1 MIIGIGADLIDIR
14 RIERLLD
21 RFGERFINRTFT
33 EVEQRK
39 SERRANRAAS
49 YAKRFAAK
57 EACAKAL
64 GTGLAQGVGWLDLGV
79 ETMPGGKPTMRLTRG
94 AAARLAALTPAGMR
108 AQIDLTITDD
118 YPLAQA
124 FVVISAIP
132 GDMAE
137 PGAQPIAR

>member
-33 EVEQRK
+33 ETEQRK

-64 GTGLAQGVGWLDLGV
+64 GTGLAQGVSWLDLGV
-79 ETMPGGKPTMRLTRG
+79 ETVSGGKPTMRLTKG
-94 AAARLAALTPAGMR
+94 AAERLAALTPAGMR
-108 AQIDLTITDD
+108 AQIDVTITDD

-124 FVVISAIP
+124 FVVISAVP
-132 GDMAE
+132 SDTSD
-137 PGAQPIAR
+137 